1 MNIGP
6 QNPATERLS
15 ILEYLVQHGWKPARV
30 YGRDEVAGLC
40 PLHSE
45 TRPSFYINRR
55 KQVFYCHACGR
66 GGGLAQLRRW
76 IEGSACS
83 STQTRPDP
91 AGLLEATYT
100 FYQQQLPRSAEALVY
115 LRQRGIQAPGVIE
128 SLRIGYAPPA
138 CLRAHLLRIGYRSG
152 DMQAAGVLN
161 ARGLDYFFRCL
172 TFPLKE
178 AASLYGRSIDQGQW
192 RHRFL
197 PRAKGGLYGWKQA
210 QEFRSLIVVEGLLDL
225 AAMWQ
230 AGFPQT
236 VAVLGS
242 RLNSLQFAQLSGEA
256 SRRVYLCF
264 DADVNG
270 SGQRAAR
277 HLSGKL
283 RRAGVET
290 LLVDL
295 PAGFDPAS
303 LFATGATAQDFQRF
317 LERSRR

>member
-6 QNPATERLS
+6 QNPATARLS
-15 ILEYLVQHGWKPARV
+15 ILEYLVQHGWKPARD

-76 IEGSACS
+76 MEGSAGS
-83 STQTRPDP
+83 GIQTRPEP

-115 LRQRGIQAPGVIE
+115 LRQRGIGSPKVIE
-128 SLRIGYAPPA
+128 KLRIGYAPPA
-138 CLRAHLLRIGYRSG
+138 CLRAHLSQLGYRGSE
-152 DMQAAGVLN
+152 MQAAGVMN

-172 TFPLKE
+172 TFPLLE
-178 AASLYGRSIDQGQW
+178 ANSLYGRSIDHGPW

-197 PRAKGGLYGWKQA
+197 PRAKGGLYGWSQV
-210 QEFRSLIVVEGLLDL
+210 QEFRSVIVVEGLLDL
-225 AAMWQ
+225 AALWQ
-230 AGFPQT
+230 AGFSQA
-236 VAVLGS
+236 VAALGS
-242 RLNSLQFAQLSGEA
+242 HLNPFQFAQLSGDA
-256 SRRVYLCF
+256 GRRVYTCF

-277 HLSGKL
+277 QLSVKL
-283 RRAGVET
+283 RRAGVEV
-290 LLVDL
+290 LRVEL
-295 PAGFDPAS
+295 PTGFDPAS
-303 LFATGATAQDFQRF
+303 LFTAGASARDFQRF
-317 LERSRR
+317 LERSRP